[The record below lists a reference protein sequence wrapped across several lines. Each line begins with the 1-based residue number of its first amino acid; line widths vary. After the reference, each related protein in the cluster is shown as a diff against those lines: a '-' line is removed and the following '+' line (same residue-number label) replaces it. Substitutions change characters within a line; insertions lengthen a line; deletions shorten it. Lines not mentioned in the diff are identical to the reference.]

1 MTVSGVATEVSY
13 TGDASVTSFTVTF
26 PFFGTG
32 STSELEVVSRVISS
46 GEETTQTYSTHY
58 TVTGGSGSTGTVTAA
73 TAPAATV
80 EWHIRRLTTQ
90 TQGTDYVENDEF
102 PADSHEDALDR
113 LTAINQE
120 QKTELDKTFQ
130 YPVTYTGS
138 GTTVVPEP
146 SARKALVWNS
156 GGTALVNSVSDPD
169 TAAAA
174 AASSAAA
181 ALVSE
186 NAAAA
191 DVVLTNA
198 DVVQSQNWATKT
210 DGIVDATDYASKAWS
225 IGGTG
230 VTDTA
235 GKGAAK
241 EWATEVEDNTVN
253 GSGYSALHHSA
264 KAAAQA
270 SAAAA
275 SATASAASAASNLF
289 SKVSAKAT
297 ADSPYTVV
305 SDTDDGTLFV
315 ITMDGN
321 VQFTL
326 PDIDTAGEGERYG
339 ILRSGASNALTLVRN
354 GTDTI
359 NGVAGTYTVEALD
372 GTLILIVADD
382 ASPDNWIVI
391 PWTQAKS
398 GTGLSQAGSV
408 ISLDLTSDQ
417 AWTGSQRATTV
428 ALTDGTLLDMNTA
441 QDWDWTP
448 AAADVLSFAN
458 ITNGQRGMILLNNP
472 SAHAITKAA
481 AVHCDA
487 DFLTTVSAA
496 GVYACWYWTDASG
509 SIVYVGGSPA
519 LAT

>member
-1 MTVSGVATEVSY
+1 MV
-13 TGDASVTSFTVTF
+13 
-26 PFFGTG
+26 
-32 STSELEVVSRVISS
+32 
-46 GEETTQTYSTHY
+46 
-58 TVTGGSGSTGTVTAA
+58 
-73 TAPAATV
+73 
-80 EWHIRRLTTQ
+80 LT
-90 TQGTDYVENDEF
+90 N
-102 PADSHEDALDR
+102 
-113 LTAINQE
+113 
-120 QKTELDKTFQ
+120 
-130 YPVTYTGS
+130 
-138 GTTVVPEP
+138 
-146 SARKALVWNS
+146 
-156 GGTALVNSVSDPD
+156 
-169 TAAAA
+169 
-174 AASSAAA
+174 
-181 ALVSE
+181 
-186 NAAAA
+186 A

-270 SAAAA
+270 SDAAA
-275 SATASAASAASNLF
+275 SATAAAASAASNLF
-289 SKVSAKAT
+289 SKVTAKAT

-315 ITMDGN
+315 VTMDGN

-417 AWTGSQRATTV
+417 SWTGSQRATTV
-428 ALTDGTLLDMNTA
+428 ALTDGTLLDMNSA

-448 AAADVLSFAN
+448 AAADVLSFTN

-472 SAHAITKAA
+472 SAYAITKAA

-487 DFLTTVSAA
+487 DFLSTVSAA
-496 GVYACWYWTDASG
+496 GVYACWYWADASG